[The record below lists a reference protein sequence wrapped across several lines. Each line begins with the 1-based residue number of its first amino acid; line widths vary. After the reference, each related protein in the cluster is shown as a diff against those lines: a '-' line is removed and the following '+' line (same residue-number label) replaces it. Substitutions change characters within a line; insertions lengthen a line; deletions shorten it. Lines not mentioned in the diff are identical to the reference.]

1 MKKFKVSTLLIIGG
15 LILFVLV
22 ISVVFSLVNMGNNKI
37 YKNIFIEDVDVS
49 QKERQEAEEIVKK
62 LYRQK
67 QLNGITLKHDDFEIN
82 LSYEQIGVNPELE
95 KSVEEA
101 YSIGRIGNIF
111 TNNYSILFSNF
122 IKRKID
128 INYNIDENNL
138 DLCINDIEN
147 KLPDIKIDGSYSIEG
162 SELIISK
169 GKVGV
174 LVKKDELKKEIIEN
188 IKNIS
193 TLDNIIEIPTTQVE
207 PEEIDIE
214 QIAQTIKKKPKNAY
228 LSTNP
233 LEVHADENGVEL
245 AISIDEAKQIL
256 SEEKEEYILP
266 LKITEASTKVA
277 DLGENAFP
285 NLLSTYTTNYDASNI
300 NRDNNLVLAA
310 NKINGTVINPG
321 EVFSY
326 NQTIGKR
333 TIENGFKEAKAYAGG
348 KVVLDVGGGIC
359 QLSSTLYNSVLLAN
373 LEVTER
379 HNHYFKTTY
388 VPEGRDATVSWGALD
403 FKFKNNRKYPI
414 KIEAI
419 VGDGVATINIY
430 GIKQEDDYTVVID
443 SSVTSIISSKTE
455 YQVDSSLKDGEE
467 VTTQKGSNGCTSET
481 YKTLLKNGAVVSKTL
496 ISSDTYNALPTI
508 IMRNK

>member
-1 MKKFKVSTLLIIGG
+1 MKKLKVSTLLILGG
-15 LILFVLV
+15 LILFLLV
-22 ISVVFSLVNMGNNKI
+22 ISVVFSLINMGNNKI

-49 QKERQEAEEIVKK
+49 KKERQEAEDIIKK

-67 QLNGITLKHDDFEIN
+67 QLSGITLKHNDFEIN
-82 LSYEQIGVNPELE
+82 ISYEQIGVNPELE

-101 YSIGRIGNIF
+101 YSIGRVGNIF

-122 IKRKID
+122 MKRKID
-128 INYNIDENNL
+128 INYNINENSL
-138 DLCINDIEN
+138 DLCVNDIEN

-174 LVKKDELKKEIIEN
+174 LVKKDELKKSITEN
-188 IKNIS
+188 IKNMS
-193 TLDNIIEIPTTQVE
+193 TPDNIIEIPTTQEE
-207 PEEIDIE
+207 PEEINIE
-214 QIAQTIKKKPKNAY
+214 QIAQTIKKEPKDAY

-245 AISIDEAKQIL
+245 AISIEEAKKIL

-285 NLLSTYTTNYDASNI
+285 NLLATYTTNYDASNI

-326 NQTIGKR
+326 NQTVGKR

-379 HNHYFKTTY
+379 HNHYFKTSY

-414 KIEAI
+414 KIESN

>member
-1 MKKFKVSTLLIIGG
+1 MKKLRVSTLLILGG
-15 LILFVLV
+15 LILFLLV
-22 ISVVFSLVNMGNNKI
+22 ISVVFSLVNMGNNNI

-49 QKERQEAEEIVKK
+49 KKGRQEAEDIIKK

-67 QLNGITLKHDDFEIN
+67 QLSGITLKHNDFEIN

-101 YSIGRIGNIF
+101 YSIGRVGNIF
-111 TNNYSILFSNF
+111 TNNYSILFGNF
-122 IKRKID
+122 VKRKID
-128 INYNIDENNL
+128 INYNINENSL
-138 DLCINDIEN
+138 DLCVNDIEN

-162 SELIISK
+162 NELIISK
-169 GKVGV
+169 GKAGV
-174 LVKKDELKKEIIEN
+174 LVNKDELKKAIIEN
-188 IKNIS
+188 IKSIS
-193 TLDNIIEIPTTQVE
+193 TLDNIIEIPTTQEE
-207 PEEIDIE
+207 PKEIDIE
-214 QIAQTIKKKPKNAY
+214 QIAQTIKKEPKDAY

-245 AISIDEAKQIL
+245 AISIEEAKKIL

-285 NLLSTYTTNYDASNI
+285 NLLATYTTNYDASNT

-326 NQTIGKR
+326 NQTVGKR

-379 HNHYFKTTY
+379 HNHYFKTSY

-414 KIEAI
+414 KIEAN